1 MQVENTVL
9 SPLDLLFDLT
19 RLPKTLLLMYSR
31 QEGLDQP
38 QYSVEQQDKQFRA
51 RVRLGE
57 EHYASTSWEK
67 NKKFAEQ
74 GAALVAVK
82 CLEITVDSINW
93 RQDTDNENKT
103 S

>member
-1 MQVENTVL
+1 
-9 SPLDLLFDLT
+9 
-19 RLPKTLLLMYSR
+19 MYSR

-38 QYSVEQQDKQFRA
+38 QYTVEQLDKQFRA
-51 RVRLGE
+51 RVKLGE

-74 GAALVAVK
+74 GAALVPVK
-82 CLEITVDSINW
+82 CLEITVDRGKVYPQCCTSIKLFP
-93 RQDTDNENKT
+93 TDIARKWFF

>member
-1 MQVENTVL
+1 
-9 SPLDLLFDLT
+9 
-19 RLPKTLLLMYSR
+19 MYSR

-38 QYSVEQQDKQFRA
+38 QYTVEQLDKQFRG
-51 RVRLGE
+51 RVQLGDQ
-57 EHYASTSWEK
+57 HFASTSWEK

-82 CLEITVDSINW
+82 CLEITTDSIVW
-93 RQDTDNENKT
+93 RQDQADT

>member
-1 MQVENTVL
+1 
-9 SPLDLLFDLT
+9 
-19 RLPKTLLLMYSR
+19 MYSR

-38 QYSVEQQDKQFRA
+38 QYTVEQLDKQFRA
-51 RVRLGE
+51 RVKLGE

-93 RQDTDNENKT
+93 RQGANNENRT